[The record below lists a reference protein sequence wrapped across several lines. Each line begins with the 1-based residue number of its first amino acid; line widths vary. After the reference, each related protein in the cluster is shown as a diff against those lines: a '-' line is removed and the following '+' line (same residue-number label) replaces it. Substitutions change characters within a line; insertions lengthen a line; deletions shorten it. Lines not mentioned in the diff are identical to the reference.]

1 MVMQKLESRK
11 AKVESDL
18 SFAGFCTSYFLL
30 SNFLRLLLRQFV
42 SVLENEPRQLARA
55 PKSWNKHARLREKTE
70 EPAEIE
76 SVGPIRNRG
85 LVASQ
90 KSERRADAMD
100 RRAIPDILSQEQSQL
115 LLRPAAN
122 CNDHVGG
129 PARINR
135 SSKSV
140 VADLSSVE
148 RRDITISR

>member
-1 MVMQKLESRK
+1 MQKLESRK

-18 SFAGFCTSYFLL
+18 SFAGSSTSYFLL

-55 PKSWNKHARLREKTE
+55 PKSWNKHARLREKAE

-76 SVGPIRNRG
+76 TIGPIRNRD

-100 RRAIPDILSQEQSQL
+100 RRAIRDILSQEQPQL

-122 CNDHVGG
+122 SNDDVGG

-140 VADLSSVE
+140 IADINSVE
-148 RRDITISR
+148 RRDIKIFP